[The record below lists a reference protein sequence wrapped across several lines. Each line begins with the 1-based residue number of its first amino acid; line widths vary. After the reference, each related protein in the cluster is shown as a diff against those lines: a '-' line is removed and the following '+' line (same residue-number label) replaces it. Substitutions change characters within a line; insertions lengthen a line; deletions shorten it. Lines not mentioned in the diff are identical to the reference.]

1 MTRVFPA
8 CVGRSDYLESVG
20 RKEERRKLVAS
31 LECLLMTHL
40 RQRHTVVRDCLM
52 NGTVCIADAL
62 GMPNNDDQSGF
73 SHSYGVEVFRTR
85 FCAIDFAIDISYT
98 VVNIFKDSN

>member
-1 MTRVFPA
+1 
-8 CVGRSDYLESVG
+8 
-20 RKEERRKLVAS
+20 
-31 LECLLMTHL
+31 
-40 RQRHTVVRDCLM
+40 M